1 MSHYMVFLNN
11 GETVHIWA
19 ADFEWTESRKMLK
32 FIKNLRN
39 IALFN
44 TDNICGFM
52 CCDKDGDV
60 DD

>member
-1 MSHYMVFLNN
+1 MTHYMVFLNT

-19 ADFEWTESRKMLK
+19 SNFEWNESRKMLK
-32 FIKNLRN
+32 FIKNLTN

-52 CCDKDGDV
+52 QCKD
-60 DD
+60 DDAE

>member
-1 MSHYMVFLNN
+1 MVFLNN
-11 GETVHIWA
+11 GEPVHIWA
-19 ADFEWTESRKMLK
+19 SNFGWNEHRKMLK

-52 CCDKDGDV
+52 QCEEGVKE
-60 DD
+60 

>member
-1 MSHYMVFLNN
+1 MNHYMVFLNN

-19 ADFEWTESRKMLK
+19 SGFEWSESRKMLK

-44 TDNICGFM
+44 INNICGFM
-52 CCDKDGDV
+52 QCKDGDAE
-60 DD
+60 